1 MSIDRRVQQL
11 ERAEDQRLDAAIA
24 AFGEYWR
31 RRQADPGTTAR
42 REAALAAAGYT
53 GTSIAEFRAW
63 QGTAWTPAERAES
76 RAYLAAIAALVLHPA
91 DQAALRG
98 ALAALAPFLGL
109 AADAA
114 PALIIRALRTTIAAD
129 AAAWQAS

>member
-11 ERAEDQRLDAAIA
+11 ERAENQRLDAAVA

-31 RRQADPGTTAR
+31 RRQADPGTRAR

-76 RAYLAAIAALVLHPA
+76 RAYFAAIAALVQHPA
-91 DQAALRG
+91 DQAALRT
-98 ALAALAPFLGL
+98 ALAALAPHVGC
-109 AADAA
+109 AVDAA
-114 PALIIRALRTTIAAD
+114 PVAIIAALEQACVPED
-129 AAAWQAS
+129 AGQAS